1 MLCPSLSTLP
11 PNIRISEQIT
21 NKRILKWV
29 VCLFAMGDIYV
40 GNELKTLPWMKL
52 YTYSKICTS
61 VLKAALFTT
70 IKQKQ
75 SKSPTTDKGIKK
87 KCGISKH
94 RILSSNKKV
103 HVGLPGWRSGKES
116 TCQCRR
122 LRRHGFDSWVG
133 KIPWRRKRQPTLVS
147 LPGKSHGQRRLV
159 GYSPWG
165 CKKTPIR
172 LSTDAWSIH
181 CMFYSTSDRKFRC
194 FILDCVQ

>member
-116 TCQCRR
+116 TCQCGRCR
-122 LRRHGFDSWVG
+122 FDPWAK
-133 KIPWRRKRQPTLVS
+133 KIRWTRKWQPTPAFLS
-147 LPGKSHGQRRLV
+147 GEPRGQRKLV
-159 GYSPWG
+159 GYSPRG
-165 CKKTPIR
+165 
-172 LSTDAWSIH
+172 H
-181 CMFYSTSDRKFRC
+181 
-194 FILDCVQ
+194 